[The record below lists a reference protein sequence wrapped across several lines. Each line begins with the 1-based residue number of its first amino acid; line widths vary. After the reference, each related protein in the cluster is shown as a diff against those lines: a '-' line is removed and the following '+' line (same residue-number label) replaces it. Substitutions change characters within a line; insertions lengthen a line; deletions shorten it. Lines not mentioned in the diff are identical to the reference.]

1 MTKPVQQ
8 ILGGLL
14 VDDSFRTDMTA
25 TVTRADITVVVEE
38 HEFGPLT
45 GAELDVV
52 FNMVDELQEQKR
64 WRSLSR
70 IVRIECMNWPCS

>member
-1 MTKPVQQ
+1 MTKPVQE

-14 VDDSFRTDMTA
+14 VDDSFLTDMTA

-52 FNMVDELQEQKR
+52 FNMAESFKNKNMEEPI
-64 WRSLSR
+64 R

>member
-14 VDDSFRTDMTA
+14 VDDSFGTDMTA
-25 TVTRADITVVVEE
+25 TVTRADITVVVQE

-52 FNMVDELQEQKR
+52 FNMAESFKNKT
-64 WRSLSR
+64 WRSLSASS
-70 IVRIECMNWPCS
+70 ESNA